1 MAAYVAL
8 INWTEQG
15 IHDFKST
22 RDRGEAFRGVL
33 QGMGATLTG
42 LYWTLGAY
50 DIVGIIEA
58 PDDETATAAML
69 KLGSIGNVRTTTMRA
84 FTADEVAGIIA
95 KAG

>member
-33 QGMGATLTG
+33 QGMGATL
-42 LYWTLGAY
+42 
-50 DIVGIIEA
+50 
-58 PDDETATAAML
+58 
-69 KLGSIGNVRTTTMRA
+69 
-84 FTADEVAGIIA
+84 VAGIIA